1 MFVDQGLILPLFPG
15 CNKDESILGKVDI
28 DYVDYVDIKSDAKLF
43 YKFVCHKD
51 LLIRHAQKIT
61 TVRFNFLKVAVRDN
75 RTVIPLPLFRQILL
89 KDKLVSRDRPA
100 GQNSLPENDHYR

>member
-28 DYVDYVDIKSDAKLF
+28 DYVDIKSNAKLF